1 VGNEAGK
8 ERFVKGQQRRAG
20 QFNRRKFLASIAT
33 VAAASSIPGV
43 ARAQRPRSPRFVIR
57 EDRFGRMFPD
67 LDPFFRENTTALQ
80 NAMRDIGKV
89 GGILDAQDKL
99 DDGGEAAATALIADL
114 SLSANNPNNPAHT
127 AGTTFMGQFLDHD
140 MTFDLNSRLAVVTE
154 PTASP
159 NERTPALDLD
169 SVYGGGPR
177 VDRELYQ
184 AVSRGSRD
192 LPTKLRIESGGKFE
206 DVPRNRDRSAII
218 ADPRNDENMMISGLQ
233 AAFILHHNKA
243 VDFVRERDR
252 RLSAEDVFERA
263 RQLTT
268 WHYQWMI
275 VHEFLPLFIG
285 QSMVND
291 ILRNGRRFYRPNV
304 AFIPVEFQGAAY
316 RFGHTLVRPSYR
328 ANLAGDNDGTP
339 FFGMIF
345 DPRGEGAADPID
357 LRGGARAPRRFID
370 WETFFDFGPAFTD
383 APGNRNP
390 AIRPNKLIDTKIST
404 PLLRL
409 PVGAIAGG
417 VSGNDPISLPSRN
430 LLRHI
435 TWGIPSGQSIAR
447 AMRAPV
453 LPPDDAV
460 LSQLRQYGL
469 NLEASTPLW
478 FYVLREGFVLGNGGR
493 HLGPVGGRIVGEVF
507 IGLLQLDRDSY
518 LNERGWRP
526 TLPTRSGR
534 VTGDYKMIDFL
545 TFAGVDPTS
554 RSRRPGQQPRGTET
568 PSLESETPSS
578 ENGVAPSSPEGA
590 APPTQNGATAPAQ
603 NGAAPPV
610 QNGAT
615 PPVQNGVT
623 PPASSPVTP
632 AP

>member
-1 VGNEAGK
+1 
-8 ERFVKGQQRRAG
+8 
-20 QFNRRKFLASIAT
+20 
-33 VAAASSIPGV
+33 
-43 ARAQRPRSPRFVIR
+43 
-57 EDRFGRMFPD
+57 
-67 LDPFFRENTTALQ
+67 
-80 NAMRDIGKV
+80 
-89 GGILDAQDKL
+89 
-99 DDGGEAAATALIADL
+99 LIADPNL
-114 SLSANNPNNPAHT
+114 SRNNPNNPAHT

-140 MTFDLNSRLAVVTE
+140 LTFDLNSRLAVVTE
-154 PTASP
+154 PTASA
-159 NERTPALDLD
+159 NERTPAFDLD
-169 SVYGGGPR
+169 SLYGGGPR
-177 VDRELYQ
+177 ADPELFQ
-184 AVSRGSRD
+184 SVARGSRD
-192 LPTKLRIESGGKFE
+192 LSTKLRIESGGRFE

-233 AAFILHHNKA
+233 AAFILHHNKC
-243 VDFVRERDR
+243 VDLMRERDR
-252 RLSAEDVFERA
+252 RLSSEEVYERA

-291 ILRNGRRFYRPNV
+291 ILRNGRRFYRPSV

-316 RFGHTLVRPSYR
+316 RFGHSLVRPSYR
-328 ANLAGDNDGTP
+328 ANLNGDNDNGQ

-345 DPRGEGAADPID
+345 DPSGEGQSDPVD
-357 LRGGARAPRRFID
+357 LRGGARARRRFID
-370 WETFFDFGPAFTD
+370 WQTFFDFGATFTD
-383 APGNRNP
+383 PGATTAALRS
-390 AIRPNKLIDTKIST
+390 NKLIDTKISS

-409 PVGAIAGG
+409 PLGTIAGG
-417 VSGNDPISLPSRN
+417 VPGDEISLPSRN

-453 LPPDDAV
+453 LTGETDSGLRELRDFGFNLDD
-460 LSQLRQYGL
+460 
-469 NLEASTPLW
+469 STPLW

-518 LNERGWRP
+518 LNARGWRP

-554 RSRRPGQQPRGTET
+554 RAGGRQPRSTET
-568 PSLESETPSS
+568 APSLDSETPSS
-578 ENGVAPSSPEGA
+578 ESGVAPSSPNEGT
-590 APPTQNGATAPAQ
+590 PSPQNGGTAPSQ
-603 NGAAPPV
+603 NLGTAPSQTP
-610 QNGAT
+610 AT
-615 PPVQNGVT
+615 PPAQTPAT
-623 PPASSPVTP
+623 PPR
-632 AP
+632 